1 MKKFARAVSI
11 LVTVLF
17 LMTAVLSG
25 CGGAKTAE
33 EKKAESAPAKTEEPK
48 KDENTEA
55 KKDESKPDT
64 SKEVK
69 LKMYLLGDK
78 AKDFDLVYGEVNK
91 LLKQDIN
98 ATVDVSFMS
107 WSDYQQKYPLV
118 FASGEEFDLIYTAN
132 WCFYNGQAVKGAFKE
147 ITQEMLA
154 QYAPKTTASMY
165 KEAWE
170 QAKVNGKVY
179 MLPMNYKELNP
190 FVFLVRGDLMEK
202 YNIPDIKS
210 IEDFGK
216 YLDAVAKNEKQ
227 LIPCDIGSDQDFDAL
242 FWSYGQGLIK
252 DKLDGCGARQTLMGY
267 DAENKDTV
275 KLFAYTQ
282 TPEFLNFIKLAKQ
295 WKDNGYWSKSAL
307 VNKTNVQSSFVNG
320 KSASAIINA
329 NTCNGTYITTSK
341 AHPEWKLKVY
351 DAMFDKGVI
360 LRPFIQNGMGINANS
375 KNVERSLMLLDLFKN
390 DERYADLTT
399 YGIKGKH
406 YDVTSDNRI
415 KPLADTGNYPVDG
428 NCNWGWREDKLFKQ
442 VEGGIPNYDELRA
455 HWEKVAFTHPL
466 QFFNFDDSKVKNEFA
481 ACSNVFNATY
491 KSLLMGFTNDPEGD
505 VKKLNEKYKQAG
517 IDKIMAEAQGQVD
530 EFLKTFGK

>member
-1 MKKFARAVSI
+1 MRKMAKRLSI
-11 LVTVLF
+11 LVALVF
-17 LMTAVLSG
+17 LLVAVFAG
-25 CGGAKTAE
+25 CGGKTEQPAE
-33 EKKAESAPAKTEEPK
+33 EKKADTQQTAKTEEK
-48 KDENTEA
+48 KD
-55 KKDESKPDT
+55 DGKPDT

-78 AKDFDLVYGEVNK
+78 AKDFDAVYGEVNK

-147 ITQEMLA
+147 ITQDMIA
-154 QYAPKTTASMY
+154 KYAPKTAASMY

-190 FVFLVRGDLMEK
+190 YVYMVRGDLMEK
-202 YNIPDIKS
+202 YGISDIKNA
-210 IEDFGK
+210 EDFGK

-242 FWSYGQGLIK
+242 FWSYGQGLVK
-252 DKLDGCGARQTLMGY
+252 EKMDAVGARQTLMGY
-267 DAENKDTV
+267 DASDKASAKV
-275 KLFAYTQ
+275 FPITQ
-282 TPEFLNFIKLAKQ
+282 TPEFANFVKLAKD
-295 WKDNGYWSKSAL
+295 WKDKGYWSKSAL
-307 VNKTNVQSSFVNG
+307 VNKTNVQNSFING
-320 KSASAIINA
+320 KSASAILNV
-329 NTCNGTYITTSK
+329 NTANGTYITTSK
-341 AHPEWKLKVY
+341 AHPEWKLKVF
-351 DAMFDKGVI
+351 DAMEGKGVI
-360 LRPFIQNGMGINANS
+360 LRPFIQNGMAINAGS

-390 DERYADLTT
+390 DERYSDLTT

-406 YDVTSDNRI
+406 YDVTADGKI
-415 KPLADTGNYPVDG
+415 KPLADTANYPVDG

-442 VEGGIPNYDELRA
+442 VEGGIPNYAELRA
-455 HWEKVAFTHPL
+455 NWEKVAYTHPL

-481 ACSNVFNATY
+481 ACSNVFNSNY
-491 KSLLMGFTNDPEGD
+491 KALVMGFTNDVESD
-505 VKKLNEKYKQAG
+505 LKKLNDKYKQAG
-517 IDKIMAEAQGQVD
+517 IEKVMAEAQVQVD
-530 EFLKTFGK
+530 AFLKGAK